1 MTAALGEPGTKS
13 VIRHEEVMGTVVTF
27 DVRTP
32 APQAQLDEALAA
44 ATQWLHWVDDTFS
57 TYKQQSEVNRFDRG
71 ELPIDECCEELKK
84 VVALCYKFNGAT
96 GGYFDAWASG
106 RFDPSG
112 VVKGW
117 SVEHASRL
125 LQEAGLPDHAIDG
138 GGDVRLSGSPG
149 PGRLWHVGVRHPLK
163 RDGYC
168 AALAVAGGAVAT
180 SGTYERGP
188 HVLNP
193 FSRGPATELISVT
206 IVGPELISA
215 DAYATAAFAMG
226 AAAPD
231 WLESL
236 AGYESLVIGPDG
248 RGWSTEGFK
257 ALQRALPVTTP
268 G

>member
-1 MTAALGEPGTKS
+1 MIALFGVPGSES
-13 VIRHEEVMGTVVTF
+13 VVQHEQVMGTVVTF
-27 DVRTP
+27 DVRTA
-32 APQAQLDEALAA
+32 APRTQVDEALAA

-57 TYKQQSEVNRFDRG
+57 TYKEHSEVNRFDRG

-117 SVEHASRL
+117 SVEHASAL
-125 LQEAGLPDHAIDG
+125 VQEAGLADHAIDG

-149 PGRLWHVGVRHPLK
+149 TGRPWQVGVRHPLQ
-163 RDGYC
+163 RDAYC
-168 AALAVAGGAVAT
+168 AALSLTGGAVAT
-180 SGTYERGP
+180 SGTYERGL
-188 HVLNP
+188 HVINP
-193 FSRGPATELISVT
+193 FSGKPATELVAVT
-206 IVGPELISA
+206 VVGPELVSA

-236 AGYESLVIGPDG
+236 AGYESLVINADG
-248 RGWSTEGFK
+248 QGWSTQGFK
-257 ALQRALPVTTP
+257 DLQGALPVTTP